1 MYISVAGAS
10 ECGQEWLDMAYEV
23 GSLIAA
29 RGHVMICGGL
39 GGVMDAAARGVHD
52 QDGTSIGILPDA
64 DRTRASKWLTVSI
77 PTDMGHARNTLIALS
92 GDVVIAVG
100 GSYGTLSEIAFAL
113 KMGKPVIGL
122 DTWELER
129 RDPRQRGIIKAT
141 TPAEALDLAE
151 TI

>member
-1 MYISVAGAS
+1 
-10 ECGQEWLDMAYEV
+10 
-23 GSLIAA
+23 
-29 RGHVMICGGL
+29 
-39 GGVMDAAARGVHD
+39 MDAAARGVHD